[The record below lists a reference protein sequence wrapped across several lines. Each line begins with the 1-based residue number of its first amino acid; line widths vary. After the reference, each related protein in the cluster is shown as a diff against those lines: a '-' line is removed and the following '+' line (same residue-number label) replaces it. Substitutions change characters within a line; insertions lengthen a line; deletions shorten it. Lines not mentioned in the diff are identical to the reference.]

1 MLLGDVAIKELID
14 TGVIRVEDENGTAK
28 APEELYER
36 VDGPV
41 TYDLATRHFFIDRYE
56 LADTYTLEP
65 NASVFVDTE
74 EIIKLPNNLAATVL
88 LKNSRMRQ
96 GLSLDAPL
104 YFPGHETRAF
114 FRITN
119 VSSNEIA
126 LDAKKPIAQIAF
138 QQVSAIEKPYHGTF
152 AQEFNFK
159 GMGDYESSYS
169 KELKKFSDKSDDL
182 LHSLEKNV
190 YTNMLAIM
198 AIFAA
203 IFSLV
208 NVNLMAFMSNA
219 TGGIVIVA
227 NLTTIGSFAFLAAA
241 IGQALKPKDENA
253 KVMPWIVAVVAFA
266 AAIAVYFVT
275 QGI

>member
-1 MLLGDVAIKELID
+1 MGDVAIKELID
-14 TGVIRVEDENGTAK
+14 TGIIRVENENGTAV
-28 APEELYER
+28 APKKLYAR

-41 TYDLATRHFFIDRYE
+41 TYDLATRRFFIERYGE
-56 LADTYTLEP
+56 TESYTLEP

-96 GLSLDAPL
+96 GLSLDAPR
-104 YFPGHETRAF
+104 YFPGHETRVF

-126 LDAKKPIAQIAF
+126 LDAQKPIAQIAF
-138 QQVSAIEKPYHGTF
+138 QQVSPVENPYHGTF

-169 KELKKFSDKSDDL
+169 KELKRFSDKSDVL

-190 YTNMLAIM
+190 YANMLAIM

-208 NVNLMAFMSNA
+208 NVNLIAFMSKV
-219 TGGIVIVA
+219 TDSIVIVA
-227 NLTTIGSFAFLAAA
+227 NLATIGSFAFLAAA

-253 KVMPWIVAVVAFA
+253 KAMPRVITVAAFA
-266 AAIAVYFVT
+266 ATLTVYFT
-275 QGI
+275 TRGT